1 MKKVLSILAII
12 VGSLAILSG
21 AVPMLIG
28 IIVGMSTPSS
38 VGIIG
43 GADGPTTIMIAGSAS
58 IWSIIIVLTIGIL
71 LLAIGICSLIKLKK

>member
-38 VGIIG
+38 VGVIG
-43 GADGPTTIMIAGSAS
+43 GADGPAAIMISGSVG
-58 IWSIIIVLTIGIL
+58 IWSIIFVLTIGIL
-71 LLAIGICSLIKLKK
+71 LLTTGIWGLRKLKR